1 MDVSVIIINYN
12 TEKLVLDCLDSIYA
26 KTYGIDFE
34 IIVVDNDSS
43 KEPLMLKEDKRIKYI
58 RSEINLGFGN
68 ANNLGA
74 KYARGVYLFCLN
86 PDTLLVNNAIK
97 ILYNF
102 ISTRNDV
109 GACGPNLYKDDLT
122 PNISFS
128 VLPTGIYQEFI
139 DSRSITKK
147 HNMTFNNT
155 DECMDVNFSSGAALM
170 IRRSL
175 FDEIGGFGKDFFMY
189 YEDNDICRKI
199 KGGGYRIVNIPQSR
213 VIHLDGKSFTF
224 KKERELLSL
233 KGRRIYYENNYGIVY
248 YYFSSVCYILNN
260 CINLLYFLII
270 QKNDTAKLLWFR
282 MKNVF
287 VAK

>member
-26 KTYGIDFE
+26 KTEGVDFE
-34 IIVVDNDSS
+34 IIVVDNNSS
-43 KEPLMLKEDKRIKYI
+43 KEPLILKGDKRIKYI

-74 KYARGVYLFCLN
+74 KYAGGLFLFCLN

-97 ILYNF
+97 ILYTY
-102 ISTRNDV
+102 ISTRNNV

-122 PNISFS
+122 PNFSFS

-147 HNMTFNNT
+147 CNKIFNNT

-170 IRRSL
+170 IGRSL
-175 FDEIGGFGKDFFMY
+175 FDEIGGFSKEFFMY
-189 YEDNDICRKI
+189 YEDNDICRKVR
-199 KGGGYRIVNIPQSR
+199 KKGYRIVNVPQSK

-224 KKERELLSL
+224 KRERELLSL
-233 KGRRIYYENNYGIVY
+233 KGRRIYYENNYGILY
-248 YYFSSVCYILNN
+248 YYLSCLCFILNN

-270 QKNDTAKLLWFR
+270 QKNDTAKLLQFR

-287 VAK
+287 IAK